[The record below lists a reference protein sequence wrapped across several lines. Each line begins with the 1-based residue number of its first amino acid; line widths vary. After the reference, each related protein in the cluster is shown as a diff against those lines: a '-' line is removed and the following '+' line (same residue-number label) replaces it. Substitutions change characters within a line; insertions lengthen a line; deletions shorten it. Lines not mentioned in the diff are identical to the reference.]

1 MNQLKEYI
9 PTNPPKRAAGT
20 KILGIK
26 SKNPIDLED
35 QLRKGLEY
43 LSFRNLAQKLEISEA
58 ALGEL
63 IEISYDTLQRRRRNG
78 RFNLNES
85 ETLYRVARI
94 LERSEELLGEEAK
107 AWLREPVLAL
117 GNRTP
122 LSISARA
129 IGSELVLNLIG
140 RLEHGVY
147 S

>member
-43 LSFRNLAQKLEISEA
+43 SSFRNLAQKLEISEA

>member
-1 MNQLKEYI
+1 MNQLQKYI
-9 PTNPPKRAAGT
+9 PSHPPKRAAGT
-20 KILGIK
+20 QILGIK

-35 QLRKGLEY
+35 QLRKGLEDS
-43 LSFRNLAQKLEISEA
+43 SFRNLAQKLEVGEA

-63 IEISYDTLQRRRRNG
+63 IEISYDTLQRRRRSG
-78 RFNLNES
+78 RFNPHES

-107 AWLREPVLAL
+107 TWRREPVLAL

-129 IGSELVLNLIG
+129 IGGELVLNLIG

>member
-9 PTNPPKRAAGT
+9 PSHPPKRAAGT